1 MRRGAEEVCEAL
13 VEGGELGEDVDVGD
27 EGPVFLEKRGESVGR
42 LICFGFWIIFWGG
55 I

>member
-27 EGPVFLEKRGESVGR
+27 EGPVFLEREVSQ
-42 LICFGFWIIFWGG
+42 WED
-55 I
+55 